1 MHADKLQS
9 FYELTLSFF
18 MEVASHFQ
26 ITQSTSI
33 AMQNIQIFYG
43 GPIMFI
49 YLFNSYRN
57 LITIFMTLVE
67 RDIYKLDNAK
77 MNFGNN

>member
-1 MHADKLQS
+1 
-9 FYELTLSFF
+9 
-18 MEVASHFQ
+18 MEVASHLQ
-26 ITQSTSI
+26 STQSTSI

-43 GPIMFI
+43 GLIMFI

-57 LITIFMTLVE
+57 LITIFMTLVG
-67 RDIYKLDNAK
+67 RDIYKLENAK